1 MNNLRTL
8 TLIKCKNLP
17 FICALNPGGNNSGA
31 VACPNLKELV
41 IFLKGFGWSY
51 TPGLK
56 EMASA
61 RTRRYTKRPSIT
73 IIGLGNMLPKEKVFA
88 LREYFPRVEYKVDVE
103 SPEWDD
109 TNPSDGGRENGLIP
123 KT

>member
-1 MNNLRTL
+1 MNDLRTL

-17 FICALNPGGNNSGA
+17 FICALNPKEDNSDA
-31 VACPNLKELV
+31 VACPNFEELV
-41 IFLKGFGWSY
+41 IYLKGFDWSY
-51 TPGLK
+51 TSGLK

-73 IIGLGNMLPKEKVFA
+73 TIGLGNMLPKEKVFA

-109 TNPSDGGRENGLIP
+109 TNPGHGGRGDGLIP